1 MHYAD
6 VFISLAMAVVFPT
19 SLLAHYCFV
28 SMNVMHIKPPVC
40 PMLFFPHSHSVK
52 NVERTPSFHESSLS
66 TRTRSWMSKTAATQ
80 NVSSCTL
87 IRTHV

>member
-28 SMNVMHIKPPVC
+28 SMTVMHIKHPVC
-40 PMLFFPHSHSVK
+40 PMLFFPTQSFSEKRRK
-52 NVERTPSFHESSLS
+52 NSIFSRKFPFYKIKELDEQDGSDSERE
-66 TRTRSWMSKTAATQ
+66 
-80 NVSSCTL
+80 
-87 IRTHV
+87 

>member
-1 MHYAD
+1 MHYVE

-19 SLLAHYCFV
+19 SLLAYYCFV

-40 PMLFFPHSHSVK
+40 PMLFFLHSHSVK

-66 TRTRSWMSKTAATQ
+66 TRTRSWMNRTAVTRK
-80 NVSSCTL
+80 VSSSTL
-87 IRTHV
+87 ICTHI